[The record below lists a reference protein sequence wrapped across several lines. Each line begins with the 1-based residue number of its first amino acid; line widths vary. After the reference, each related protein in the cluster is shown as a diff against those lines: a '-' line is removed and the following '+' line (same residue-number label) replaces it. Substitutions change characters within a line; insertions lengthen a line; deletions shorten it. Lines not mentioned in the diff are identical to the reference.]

1 MNARTDSEPNTTK
14 NRTTVE
20 PKSEREIVVTRTFDA
35 PARIVFQAWTTP
47 ELFRRWWV
55 PKSMPLPLL
64 SYEADI
70 RVGGGYRLVFDVDDT
85 KTMAFFGKY
94 LEVTPHSRIVWTND
108 ESGEDGA
115 VTTVTLEEKGDKT
128 LHGAARALSLE
139 GSSRCCP
146 GLRRV
151 RRDGRDVRATR
162 RGARH
167 AGRGGSS
174 IVSRASRDWRVSSPC
189 SQQRRD
195 RRVAPRSLLYQSK
208 SR

>member
-1 MNARTDSEPNTTK
+1 MDARKDSEPNPMK

-20 PKSEREIVVTRTFDA
+20 PKSERELVVTRTFDA

-47 ELFRRWWV
+47 ALFKRWWV

-70 RVGGGYRLVFDVDDT
+70 RTGGGYRLVFDVDGT

-94 LEVTPHSRIVWTND
+94 IEVTPHSRIVWTND

-128 LHGAARALSLE
+128 LLVLHELYRSKEVRDAALASGAY
-139 GSSRCCP
+139 
-146 GLRRV
+146 
-151 RRDGRDVRATR
+151 DGMGETFGQLDEVLVTLGPKG
-162 RGARH
+162 GA
-167 AGRGGSS
+167 S
-174 IVSRASRDWRVSSPC
+174 
-189 SQQRRD
+189 
-195 RRVAPRSLLYQSK
+195 
-208 SR
+208 

>member
-1 MNARTDSEPNTTK
+1 MDARKDSEPNSTT

-47 ELFRRWWV
+47 ALFKRWWV

-70 RVGGGYRLVFDVDDT
+70 RVGGGYRLVFAVDDT

-94 LEVTPHSRIVWTND
+94 IEVTPYSRIAWTND

-115 VTTVTLEEKGDKT
+115 ITTVTLEEKGDKT
-128 LHGAARALSLE
+128 LMVLHELYRSKEVRDAALSS
-139 GSSRCCP
+139 GAY
-146 GLRRV
+146 
-151 RRDGRDVRATR
+151 DGMGETFGQLDEVLVT
-162 RGARH
+162 
-167 AGRGGSS
+167 
-174 IVSRASRDWRVSSPC
+174 
-189 SQQRRD
+189 
-195 RRVAPRSLLYQSK
+195 L
-208 SR
+208 

>member
-1 MNARTDSEPNTTK
+1 MNAIKDSESNPMK
-14 NRTTVE
+14 NPTTVE

-47 ELFRRWWV
+47 ALFKRWWV

-70 RVGGGYRLVFDVDDT
+70 RTGGGYRLVFGVDGT

-94 LEVTPHSRIVWTND
+94 IEVTPHSRIVWTND

-128 LHGAARALSLE
+128 LLVLHELYRSKQVRDAALASGSYDGMGETFGQLDEVLVTLGAT
-139 GSSRCCP
+139 G
-146 GLRRV
+146 
-151 RRDGRDVRATR
+151 
-162 RGARH
+162 GA
-167 AGRGGSS
+167 S
-174 IVSRASRDWRVSSPC
+174 
-189 SQQRRD
+189 
-195 RRVAPRSLLYQSK
+195 
-208 SR
+208 